1 MSTRA
6 DKFTQL
12 AGQSEVFSDF
22 LNSFS
27 VHPITG
33 TLAKTT
39 NVNAVRQS
47 IKNLVLTNYGERMF
61 QPQVGSDILRHL
73 FEPMNT
79 LTAKDISDSIAL
91 TINHNEPRAK
101 LLGVDVRESSDYNT
115 VVVNIVFSLINNN
128 TPVSMDVTLK
138 RVR

>member
-1 MSTRA
+1 MTTRA
-6 DKFTQL
+6 DKFTQIG
-12 AGQSEVFSDF
+12 GQSEVFSDF

-27 VHPITG
+27 IHPVTG

-47 IKNLVLTNYGERMF
+47 IKNLILTNYGERMF
-61 QPQVGSDILRHL
+61 QPQVGSDIIRHL

-79 LTAKDISDSIAL
+79 LTAKDISESITL
-91 TINHNEPRAK
+91 TVKHNEPRAQ
-101 LLGVDVRESSDYNT
+101 LLNVDVRESSDYNS
-115 VVVNIVFSLINNN
+115 VVVNIVFSLINTN
-128 TPVSMDVTLK
+128 TPISMDVTLK

>member
-6 DKFTQL
+6 DKFTQSN
-12 AGQSEVFSDF
+12 QSEIFSDF
-22 LNSFS
+22 LNGFTI
-27 VHPITG
+27 HPATG
-33 TLAKTT
+33 ALAKTI
-39 NVNAVRQS
+39 NYNAVRQS

-79 LTAKDISDSIAL
+79 LTAKDITDSITL
-91 TINHNEPRAK
+91 TIKHNEPRAR
-101 LLGVDVRESSDYNT
+101 LLNVDVRESSDYNT
-115 VVVNIVFSLINNN
+115 VVVNIVFSLINTNN
-128 TPVSMDVTLK
+128 PVSMDVTLK

>member
-79 LTAKDISDSIAL
+79 LTAKDISDSITL
-91 TINHNEPRAK
+91 TINHNEPRAR
-101 LLGVDVRESSDYNT
+101 LLGVDVRESSDYNS
-115 VVVNIVFSLINNN
+115 VVVNIVFSLINTN

>member
-6 DKFTQL
+6 DKFTQ
-12 AGQSEVFSDF
+12 AIGQSEVFSDF
-22 LNSFS
+22 LNGFS
-27 VHPITG
+27 IHPVTG
-33 TLAKTT
+33 SLAKTT

-47 IKNLVLTNYGERMF
+47 IKNLVLTNYGERFF

-79 LTAKDISDSIAL
+79 LTAKDITDSIAL
-91 TINHNEPRAK
+91 TIKHNEPRAN
-101 LLGVDVRESSDYNT
+101 LLGVDVRESSDYGS
-115 VVVNIVFSLINNN
+115 VVVNIVFSLINTNA
-128 TPVSMDVTLK
+128 PVSMDVSLK